1 MGGVSKVWS
10 IVWYGQIKETH
21 AKLNFELEMHL
32 EQLNKHHTNYGI
44 LVSLANEKA
53 QTSIHML
60 VSLQKHRH
68 IVVDC
73 YTYLVTMCQ

>member
-1 MGGVSKVWS
+1 
-10 IVWYGQIKETH
+10 
-21 AKLNFELEMHL
+21 MHL